1 MLIPTSQ
8 TSNSQAYVNYSVNS
22 SFESLAN
29 LVKKKQKPSARLKLA
44 KQIHDVYFYFA
55 YQFMMWFQV
64 SYERQSGRQKL
75 WCFAL
80 QTQDW
85 SHLEIL
91 I

>member
-1 MLIPTSQ
+1 MSIIQLIV
-8 TSNSQAYVNYSVNS
+8 AL
-22 SFESLAN
+22 SLWPI
-29 LVKKKQKPSARLKLA
+29 LLKKNKPSARLKLA
-44 KQIHDVYFYFA
+44 KQIHDVYCYFA

>member
-29 LVKKKQKPSARLKLA
+29 LVKKTNKTSARLKLA
-44 KQIHDVYFYFA
+44 KQIHDVCYFA

-85 SHLEIL
+85 SHLKIL

>member
-1 MLIPTSQ
+1 MLIIQ
-8 TSNSQAYVNYSVNS
+8 LIVAL
-22 SFESLAN
+22 SLWPI
-29 LVKKKQKPSARLKLA
+29 LLKKKKKTSARLKLA
-44 KQIHDVYFYFA
+44 KQIHDVCYFA

-85 SHLEIL
+85 SHQKIL